1 MQSKNYKHWISV
13 VDDKRCIDCEEM
25 HGKIYAIDE
34 NPISS
39 PPLHYFC
46 RCYIETMKAIL
57 AGKATDKGKDG
68 ADWWLKNTGDL
79 PDYYITRQDAK
90 KLGWKQKKGNLK
102 EVAPGRM
109 IKDNYKNKNGH
120 LPSDDGRVWYEAD
133 LSFKNDYRGSDRIVF
148 SNDGLIFVTYDHYK
162 TFTEII

>member
-13 VDDKRCIDCEEM
+13 VDDKRCVDCEEM

-34 NPISS
+34 NPIPS

-79 PDYYITRQDAK
+79 PDYYISKKNAK
-90 KLGWKQKKGNLK
+90 RLGWIPEAGNLYK
-102 EVAPGRM
+102 VLPGKM
-109 IKDNYKNKNGH
+109 VTGKYNNNNGH
-120 LPSDDGRVWYEAD
+120 LPSSPGRLWYEAD
-133 LSFKNDYRGSDRIVF
+133 IDYTQGRRGLKRIVF
-148 SNDGLIFVTYDHYK
+148 SNDGLIFITYDHYK
-162 TFTEII
+162 TFHEVI

>member
-34 NPISS
+34 NPIPS

-90 KLGWKQKKGNLK
+90 KLVWK
-102 EVAPGRM
+102 
-109 IKDNYKNKNGH
+109 
-120 LPSDDGRVWYEAD
+120 
-133 LSFKNDYRGSDRIVF
+133 
-148 SNDGLIFVTYDHYK
+148 
-162 TFTEII
+162 